1 MNYTDILKKHFEND
15 PNVTVRE
22 LPDSFKVPG
31 WEKAQLREQI
41 SIMRDE
47 IESKRNKG
55 IALVKNLGTSYG
67 KRKF

>member
-1 MNYTDILKKHFEND
+1 MNYTDILKKHFENE
-15 PNVTVRE
+15 PNVTVRV
-22 LPDSFKVPG
+22 KVPG
-31 WEKAQLREQI
+31 WEKPQLREQM